1 MRTLAIN
8 YEDSLPFALGES
20 PAAFEKEAVFLLA
33 LKLFEL
39 GRISAGKAAEF
50 CGLSKPEFLWR
61 SSLSGVGCA
70 RLDEDQIKTEFSHA

>member
-1 MRTLAIN
+1 MRTLAIS

-20 PAAFEKEAVFLLA
+20 PAEFEKEAVFLLA

-50 CGLSKPEFLWR
+50 CGLSKPDFLWR
-61 SSLSGVGCA
+61 ASQSHVPCV
-70 RLDEDQIKTEFSHA
+70 RLDDDQIELEFSHA

>member
-20 PAAFEKEAVFLLA
+20 PAEFEKEAVFLLA

-39 GRISAGKAAEF
+39 GRISAGKASDF

-61 SSLSGVGCA
+61 SAKEGVPA
-70 RLDEDQIKTEFSHA
+70 VRLDEDQMEAEFNNA